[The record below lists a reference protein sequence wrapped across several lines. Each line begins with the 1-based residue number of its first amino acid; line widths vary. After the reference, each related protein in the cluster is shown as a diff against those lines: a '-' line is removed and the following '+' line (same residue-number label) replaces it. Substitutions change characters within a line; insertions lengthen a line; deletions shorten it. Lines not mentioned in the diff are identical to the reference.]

1 MLIRI
6 QGAISNCYLLR
17 SKQPVLVDAGAP
29 GDLSRIMAGL
39 RREGVEP
46 NTLALI
52 LLTHGHSDHA
62 GCAAELR
69 RRTGAKIALHLAD
82 APLVR
87 AGRNGV
93 LAPQDALGR
102 LIRPFVDEPFEAF
115 EPDLLFN
122 EGLSF
127 EPYGLNARILPTPGH
142 TFGSI
147 SLLTG
152 GEALIGD
159 VLRGSMVWPNQARPQ
174 FFCHDPVVNTRSI
187 IRLSREGLLRC
198 HPGQFGSFPGAQ
210 LGRYLDHNSGRIME
224 FSEETV

>member
-127 EPYGLNARILPTPGH
+127 EPYGLNARILPTP
-142 TFGSI
+142 
-147 SLLTG
+147 
-152 GEALIGD
+152 
-159 VLRGSMVWPNQARPQ
+159 
-174 FFCHDPVVNTRSI
+174 RS
-187 IRLSREGLLRC
+187 
-198 HPGQFGSFPGAQ
+198 GA
-210 LGRYLDHNSGRIME
+210 
-224 FSEETV
+224 F